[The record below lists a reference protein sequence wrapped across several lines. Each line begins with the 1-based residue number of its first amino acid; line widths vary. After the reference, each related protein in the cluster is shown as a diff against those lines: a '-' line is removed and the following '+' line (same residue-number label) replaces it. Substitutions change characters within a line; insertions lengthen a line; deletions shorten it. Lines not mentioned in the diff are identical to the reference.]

1 MKVINVLV
9 VLCAVVF
16 ASVSFAGQTQ
26 PAPVDVDLDNR
37 TASGDMLTAR
47 FDDDDDVYIG
57 CGIRKFDLG
66 GVGSEFQFGFCQAED
81 SEGEVAFCTTESVHL
96 LDAMTATSDYSY
108 VTFSWDEDGVCTR
121 IGFSTQSFYLPSKKT
136 KKKKK

>member
-9 VLCAVVF
+9 VFCTLFF

-47 FDDDDDVYIG
+47 FDDGDDVFIG
-57 CGIRKFDLG
+57 CGIRKFDFG
-66 GVGSEFQFGFCQAED
+66 GVSGEFQFGFCQAED
-81 SEGEVAFCTTESVHL
+81 SEGERAFCTTESLHL
-96 LDAMTATSDYSY
+96 LDAMQATSDYSF
-108 VTFSWDEDGVCTR
+108 VTFSWDEDDICTR
-121 IGFSTQSFYLPSKKT
+121 IGFSTQSFYLPSKKN